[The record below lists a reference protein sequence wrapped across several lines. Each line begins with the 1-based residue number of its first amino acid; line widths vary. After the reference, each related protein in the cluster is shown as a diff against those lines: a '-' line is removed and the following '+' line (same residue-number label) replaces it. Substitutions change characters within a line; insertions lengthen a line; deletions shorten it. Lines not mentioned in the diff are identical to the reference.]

1 MAELQESRSQQGRR
15 DPFFGPEDVGAGEEI
30 DPEAYR
36 IVDEYVR
43 EHPGGQ
49 EQLIPLL
56 HRVQEHLGYLP
67 FPIQEYVAEQLGMS
81 PVEVYGVVSFYHFFT
96 TTPRGRYQLKVCMG
110 TACFVNNAQTICDVL
125 GDLLKIGVGDVTK
138 DRLFSLEQ
146 VRCIGACG
154 LAPAMMV
161 NDEVYG
167 HLTANEIR
175 KLVRRLKARA
185 RKEQQAAE
193 RGEDD
198 GESEH

>member
-1 MAELQESRSQQGRR
+1 MMAEVHDELVGSGSG
-15 DPFFGPEDVGAGEEI
+15 PFFGVESAAEVEET
-30 DPEAYR
+30 DPKAFQ
-36 IVDEYVR
+36 IVDDYVS

-67 FPIQEYVAEQLGMS
+67 FPIQEYVAEKLGLS

-110 TACFVNNAQTICDVL
+110 TACFVNNAQTICDVVA
-125 GDLLKIGVGDVTK
+125 DLLKIGVGEVTE

-161 NDEVYG
+161 NDDVYG
-167 HLTANEIR
+167 HLTTNEIR
-175 KLVRRLKARA
+175 KLVRKLKI
-185 RKEQQAAE
+185 AAKKAKQE
-193 RGEDD
+193 TEEEVSGET
-198 GESEH
+198 EH

>member
-1 MAELQESRSQQGRR
+1 MAELDERRMQQAPR
-15 DPFFGPEDVGAGEEI
+15 DPFFGAGGMGSEEEV

-36 IVDEYVR
+36 LVDEYVR

-67 FPIQEYVAEQLGMS
+67 FPIQEYVAEKLGMS

-110 TACFVNNAQTICDVL
+110 TACFVNNAQTICEVL
-125 GDLLKIGVGDVTK
+125 ADLLKIGVGEVTE

-161 NDEVYG
+161 NDEVHG

-185 RKEQQAAE
+185 RKEREAEE
-193 RGEDD
+193 RGEGH
-198 GESEH
+198 GEGEY

>member
-1 MAELQESRSQQGRR
+1 MAEVHDERVGAGAG
-15 DPFFGPEDVGAGEEI
+15 PFFGAEAAVEVEET

-36 IVDEYVR
+36 IVDGYVR

-56 HRVQEHLGYLP
+56 HRVQEHLCYLP
-67 FPIQEYVAEQLGMS
+67 FPIQEYVAEKLGLS

-110 TACFVNNAQTICDVL
+110 TACFVNNAQTICDVVA
-125 GDLLKIGVGDVTK
+125 DLLKIGVGEVTE

-161 NDEVYG
+161 NDDVYG
-167 HLTANEIR
+167 HLTTNEIR
-175 KLVRRLKARA
+175 KLVRKLKI
-185 RKEQQAAE
+185 AAKKAKQE
-193 RGEDD
+193 TEEEVSGET
-198 GESEH
+198 EH